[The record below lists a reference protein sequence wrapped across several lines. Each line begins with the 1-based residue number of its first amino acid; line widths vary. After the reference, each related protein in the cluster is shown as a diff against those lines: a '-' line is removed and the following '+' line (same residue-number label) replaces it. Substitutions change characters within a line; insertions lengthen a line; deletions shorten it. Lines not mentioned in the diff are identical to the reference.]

1 MSNMQ
6 AEFFTG
12 VWIAAWFVA
21 IWYPDVC
28 IRFFLTG
35 LFALILAILSY
46 PGDKIK
52 L

>member
-1 MSNMQ
+1 MSNME

-21 IWYPDVC
+21 IWYPDAR
-28 IRFFLTG
+28 IQFLFTG
-35 LFALILAILSY
+35 LFALVLVILSC
-46 PGDKIK
+46 PGDEIK

>member
-1 MSNMQ
+1 MSNME

-21 IWYPDVC
+21 IWYPDAR
-28 IRFFLTG
+28 IQFFFTG
-35 LFALILAILSY
+35 SFALLLAILSN